1 MGQNIFYVGH
11 DFSVGYVDQIYF
23 CVSLCAGQNTLGGY
37 QKYIYIF
44 LRGSAFIYEMKLIYY
59 TTTNSLNIFFVSL
72 FPANVDQTLFD
83 LFNNFEWLI
92 RNL

>member
-1 MGQNIFYVGH
+1 MRVKILWVGIKNI
-11 DFSVGYVDQIYF
+11 
-23 CVSLCAGQNTLGGY
+23 
-37 QKYIYIF
+37 YIYIF

-83 LFNNFEWLI
+83 PFNNFEWLI

>member
-1 MGQNIFYVGH
+1 MILAWVAWANIFLRE
-11 DFSVGYVDQIYF
+11 
-23 CVSLCAGQNTLGGY
+23 SLCGSKYFGWVSI
-37 QKYIYIF
+37 YIYIY

-83 LFNNFEWLI
+83 PFNNFEWLI